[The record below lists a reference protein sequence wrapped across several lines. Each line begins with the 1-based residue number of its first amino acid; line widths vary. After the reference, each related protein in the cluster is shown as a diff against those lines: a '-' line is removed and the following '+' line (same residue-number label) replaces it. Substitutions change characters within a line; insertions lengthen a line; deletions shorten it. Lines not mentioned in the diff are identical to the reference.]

1 MTHRSALIAL
11 ASERRVSLKKNNSNN
26 LARCRSIGEH
36 GQCDLAGSR
45 LQAKKQ
51 FAGLRDVLCGTTLGS
66 RLEGNRSRIIRS
78 ADESQSFSQAPHGG
92 MVDLC
97 LFHSGIPIENGLVD
111 RSLQC
116 LAGLELRYILGSNLN
131 RLTRPRVAARGGFTM
146 TNAKG
151 TEANETYFRASLKGG
166 SD

>member
-1 MTHRSALIAL
+1 MSTFGCKADIGGVANAQYDTGCTNGA
-11 ASERRVSLKKNNSNN
+11 AS
-26 LARCRSIGEH
+26 
-36 GQCDLAGSR
+36 
-45 LQAKKQ
+45 
-51 FAGLRDVLCGTTLGS
+51 T
-66 RLEGNRSRIIRS
+66 
-78 ADESQSFSQAPHGG
+78 
-92 MVDLC
+92 
-97 LFHSGIPIENGLVD
+97 GIPIENGLVD

-131 RLTRPRVAARGGFTM
+131 PLTRPRVAACGGVTM